1 MIKTPK
7 TKQKYHV
14 KKGFVIDFYLIPL
27 KNRNCLKQIQKIK
40 NLTKINYK
48 LVKKHKTNN
57 YNHYSLKRQKA

>member
-27 KNRNCLKQIQKIK
+27 KEINNTKTETVK
-40 NLTKINYK
+40 NKYK
-48 LVKKHKTNN
+48 K
-57 YNHYSLKRQKA
+57 